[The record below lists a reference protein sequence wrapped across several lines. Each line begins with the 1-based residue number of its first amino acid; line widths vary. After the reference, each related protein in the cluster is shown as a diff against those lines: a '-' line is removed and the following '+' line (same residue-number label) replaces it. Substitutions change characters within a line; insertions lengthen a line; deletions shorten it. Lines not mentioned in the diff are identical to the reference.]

1 MALAQAR
8 VVEPRVTMIEG
19 RTVLIVERRPPL
31 QATLEGLR
39 RAMHVYFES
48 RLTRSGARKTCLSE
62 QDHRLVRFLEGRH
75 TGLDG
80 IVRDLRLFMCADC
93 EAVCVR
99 DVSQDRLARLPTG
112 SQPLR
117 RRNHILGWYTG
128 ARPRQRE
135 YR

>member
-1 MALAQAR
+1 MAAAR

-19 RTVLIVERRPPL
+19 RTVLVVERTPPI
-31 QATLEGLR
+31 QPTLETLR
-39 RAMHVYFES
+39 RAMFVTFEIPL
-48 RLTRSGARKTCLSE
+48 RRSGARKACISE

-75 TGLDG
+75 AGVDG
-80 IVRDLRLFMCADC
+80 VVRDLRLSMCADC

-99 DVSQDRLARLPTG
+99 DISIDRLARLPTG

-117 RRNHILGWYTG
+117 RRDHVIGWYTG